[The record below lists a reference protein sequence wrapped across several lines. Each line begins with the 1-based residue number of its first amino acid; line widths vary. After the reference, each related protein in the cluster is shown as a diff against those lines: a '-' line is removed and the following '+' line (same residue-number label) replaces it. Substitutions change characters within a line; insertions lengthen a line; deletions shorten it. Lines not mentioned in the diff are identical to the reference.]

1 MKGKERVK
9 LQREALKLY
18 LNGTG
23 RDIICEQLK
32 FSHATFDRWKASG
45 KWAEL
50 YDSTQSQITANIRR
64 EAGIDIEKEKAQ
76 DLKVLNT
83 LQNIFKAEIN
93 RQIAQKDMAA
103 LPKNTQLYTGILK
116 AKWEILMPKTVSQYN
131 FMKAET
137 TNNGPRY
144 ELKIISPDDT
154 DKLETKQEAVRS
166 VEDTPRQEDN

>member
-9 LQREALKLY
+9 FQREALKLY
-18 LNGTG
+18 LKGTG
-23 RDIICEQLK
+23 RDIICDQLK
-32 FSHATFDRWKASG
+32 ISHATFDRWKASG

-50 YDSTQSQITANIRR
+50 YDSTQSQATANIRR
-64 EAGIDIEKEKAQ
+64 EAGIDIEKEKSQ

-93 RQIAQKDMAA
+93 RQIAQKDMAT

-137 TNNGPRY
+137 HNGPKY
-144 ELKIISPDDT
+144 TLEILNPDDT
-154 DKLETKQEAVRS
+154 NQVEAKQEATPS
-166 VEDTPRQEDN
+166 VADTPRQDDD